1 MDTGKRPSDEFDA
14 GDDDGS
20 QCKKF
25 VWLKKQKRDIE
36 RGLTPDELARQE
48 AERRLRNRLQ
58 IQKLERQRQ
67 EREAQREAK
76 LREKERGQQDKE
88 REALGDWEGKTRR
101 FHLGQAKER
110 ALLRAREGRAEV
122 LDFILLETVI
132 AVVDP
137 LDKSVPVYE
146 GDLLILL
153 ESLAYEE
160 AQQLISG
167 LEEQL
172 ELEDDQDCLNF
183 IHAAIAVSHAQQ
195 DEGGAGDGGLKAVK
209 DDVEGLLKGKTVSQL
224 CVLEAS
230 IKGKLS
236 GASGPV
242 DVSYWEGLLM
252 ELKRWKGRGLF
263 RETRQILSDRRAA
276 AGIRGEP
283 IHRGPSSSVA
293 DDNTGVEEEDAE
305 ASNAAAF
312 DASVNWDPH
321 PDALRMY
328 NAEAHRRVG
337 KDEIPFNAEAD
348 DIPRSPPAWSAN
360 KTDAPAP
367 VKPRFFNRVRMNYNW
382 NRYNQTHYDADNPP
396 PKVVQGYR
404 FNIFY
409 PALKGHPTPPS
420 YRVEPDPASADMRI
434 LRFSAGPPY
443 EDLLF
448 RISDEEWDMSYR
460 AGFKCTFE
468 GQTLR
473 LHLWFKSE
481 RYRR

>member
-1 MDTGKRPSDEFDA
+1 MDSGKRPSDDFDA
-14 GDDDGS
+14 GEDAS
-20 QCKKF
+20 QPKKF

-36 RGLTPDELARQE
+36 RGLTPEELARQE

-58 IQKLERQRQ
+58 IQKLEAQRR

-76 LREKERGQQDKE
+76 QREKERGQLDKE

-101 FHLGQAKER
+101 FHLAQAKER
-110 ALLRAREGRAEV
+110 ALLRAREGRANA
-122 LDFILLETVI
+122 LDFILLETVTSAI
-132 AVVDP
+132 DP
-137 LDKSVPVYE
+137 MDKAIPVY
-146 GDLLILL
+146 GDDLLILI
-153 ESLAYEE
+153 E
-160 AQQLISG
+160 ALDFEKGQELISD
-167 LEEQL
+167 LEEHL

-183 IHAAIAVSHAQQ
+183 IHAAIAVLHAAQ
-195 DEGGAGDGGLKAVK
+195 EESSANANGLKSVK
-209 DDVEGLLKGKTVSQL
+209 EDVEGLLKGKTVSQL

-230 IKGKLS
+230 VKGKLS
-236 GASGPV
+236 GEGGPV
-242 DVSYWEGLLM
+242 DVSYWEGLLV
-252 ELKRWKGRGLF
+252 ELKWWKRRGLF
-263 RETRQILSDRRAA
+263 RETRQILADRREA
-276 AGIRGEP
+276 AGIRPEP
-283 IHRGPSSSVA
+283 LSRGSSPSAA
-293 DDNTGVEEEDAE
+293 DDRTEAEEEDME
-305 ASNAAAF
+305 ESNAVAF
-312 DASVNWDPH
+312 DVSVNWDPH
-321 PDALRMY
+321 PDAMRMY

-348 DIPRSPPAWSAN
+348 DIPRSPPAWYVNNA
-360 KTDAPAP
+360 DAPAP

-382 NRYNQTHYDADNPP
+382 NRYNQTHYDAENPP